1 MEFIEYN
8 IGRLLRCYFV
18 QLRLRAAHQFG
29 IGIKENVCQRKIRV
43 VPFQAL
49 KLGLKDIF
57 TWRKPDYDLLWV
69 VLDQLE
75 RNVALSGAGGM
86 NNGSL
91 AVLLHHP
98 DCRMICFFVVLK
110 QAQCHPVHPFP
121 HKGVSFTVKME
132 ERRRNNALLRCI

>member
-29 IGIKENVCQRKIRV
+29 VGIKVNVCQRKIRV

-49 KLGLKDIF
+49 QLGLEDIF
-57 TWRKPDYDLLWV
+57 TGGKPEHDLLRV

-75 RNVALSGAGGM
+75 RNITFSSTGRM

-91 AVLLHHP
+91 AILVHHP
-98 DCRMICFFVVLK
+98 DCRMICFLVVLK
-110 QAQCHPVHPFP
+110 Q
-121 HKGVSFTVKME
+121 T
-132 ERRRNNALLRCI
+132 